1 MRYSTMLHTILAYR
15 SVLQVL
21 QSRRTRRYE
30 VSRQP
35 WDPMDPPEVG
45 PRRSPGLS
53 GPEEARWGQV
63 QSCSPALRGALPLVP
78 LGQGAGGKAEKRRS
92 GRVGGILHTLD
103 PYGPS
108 ISRSQTVSGS
118 VRS

>member
-78 LGQGAGGKAEKRRS
+78 LGQAVAGKA
-92 GRVGGILHTLD
+92 GRMRPRGLGGILHTLGPMD
-103 PYGPS
+103 PP
-108 ISRSQTVSGS
+108 
-118 VRS
+118 